1 MSGER
6 LKKSWRNKK
15 NQVTITMW
23 VSLQI
28 ILDRKDAYPEELIS
42 LAVHSFWQSAKLSFF
57 SSSLRSNSEPAKKN
71 NNKKK
76 QTTKHTQEQ
85 LKLIMNSL
93 WLNLL
98 SVKKNPRAECIRL
111 RLQQTWLSWTTAK
124 LSNLSVCIT
133 GRKRTSHAG
142 GRPSRWVWQV
152 SLFS

>member
-57 SSSLRSNSEPAKKN
+57 SSSLWSNSEPAKKN
-71 NNKKK
+71 NNKK
-76 QTTKHTQEQ
+76 QTNNKTHTGAAQTDNELTLAEPVICQEKSTCWMYSPQTPANMTELNDGKTKQ
-85 LKLIMNSL
+85 LKCLHNWEKAHKPRWRPAKQMSL
-93 WLNLL
+93 
-98 SVKKNPRAECIRL
+98 
-111 RLQQTWLSWTTAK
+111 
-124 LSNLSVCIT
+124 
-133 GRKRTSHAG
+133 TSK
-142 GRPSRWVWQV
+142 PI
-152 SLFS
+152 